1 MGDYIHK
8 CELCGKT
15 FDLYNGEGWGE
26 SYMKEGAMLPSTRY
40 VCMEC
45 IKKRKENGRMKE
57 WSNKHIDAYN
67 MTVKDWLSALTNDN
81 WHTERMVVEAII
93 DGGYDTMGEALMIW
107 LGHRTYGYMPDE
119 LVNLRNK
126 VYDKMEKEEE

>member
-1 MGDYIHK
+1 
-8 CELCGKT
+8 
-15 FDLYNGEGWGE
+15 
-26 SYMKEGAMLPSTRY
+26 
-40 VCMEC
+40 
-45 IKKRKENGRMKE
+45 MKE
-57 WSNKHIDAYN
+57 WSNGHIDAYN

-107 LGHRTYGYMPDE
+107 LGHRTYGYMLDE

-126 VYDKMEKEEE
+126 VYGRLEKEQQ

>member
-1 MGDYIHK
+1 
-8 CELCGKT
+8 
-15 FDLYNGEGWGE
+15 
-26 SYMKEGAMLPSTRY
+26 
-40 VCMEC
+40 
-45 IKKRKENGRMKE
+45 MKE
-57 WSNKHIDAYN
+57 WSNKRIDAYN

-119 LVNLRNK
+119 LANLRNK